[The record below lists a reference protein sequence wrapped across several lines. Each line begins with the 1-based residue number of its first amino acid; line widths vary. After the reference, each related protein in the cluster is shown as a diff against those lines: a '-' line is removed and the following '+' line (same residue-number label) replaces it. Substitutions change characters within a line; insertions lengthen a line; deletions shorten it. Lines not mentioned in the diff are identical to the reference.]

1 MQEKNPPSLFE
12 CREKWLILGESLNE
26 KVMLDTIKKFLKEHD
41 IDEKAGFIITVSGG
55 ADSITLLHAFKY
67 LNLRIHAL
75 HCNFNLRGK
84 ESNMDEQFV
93 KRFCETYGIPMSVK
107 RFETRE
113 YAQKKGISI
122 EMAARELRYAW
133 FEEMRL
139 KKKMDYIV
147 VGHHADDLAE
157 TLFINICRGT
167 GIKGLTGIRPVKDKI
182 LRPLL
187 SRSREEIIA
196 YIEQNQLGYRTDS
209 TNNSLDYVRNKIRH
223 LIIPVCKEINPS
235 FLNTVQEN
243 CNTLKEVE
251 QIYKYGIDCLKAN
264 IVSEENGEILIDIQK
279 TMASPAPYTFLFE
292 FLRPYGFNAT
302 QIEDI
307 LHSNEAIPGKQFE
320 AGEYLLTKG
329 RVYWRLFNIL
339 EKEEE
344 RTLLADSGEYHLD
357 DYTFTLGE
365 QEIDDSFQVPQ
376 DSEIGCFD
384 LDKITYP
391 LVLRHWS
398 TGDWF
403 CPLGMKRSKKKLS
416 DLFTDLKFSAKQ
428 KKECLIL
435 QSGKDIIWVVGH
447 RIDDRYKVSPA
458 TKRVLTVK
466 RDTK

>member
-1 MQEKNPPSLFE
+1 
-12 CREKWLILGESLNE
+12 
-26 KVMLDTIKKFLKEHD
+26 MLDTIKKFLKEHD
-41 IDEKAGFIITVSGG
+41 INEKAGFIIAVSGG

-67 LNLRIHAL
+67 LNLNIFAL

-107 RFETRE
+107 RFDTQEF
-113 YAQKKGISI
+113 AKKNGISI

-133 FEEMRL
+133 FEEMRE

-157 TLFINICRGT
+157 TLFINMCRGT

-235 FLNTVQEN
+235 FLHTVQEN
-243 CNTLKEVE
+243 CDTMKEVE
-251 QIYKYGIDCLKAN
+251 QIYQYGISCLKAD

-292 FLRPYGFNAT
+292 FLKPYGFNST

-307 LHSNEAIPGKQFE
+307 LNSNEAIPGKQFE
-320 AGEYLLTKG
+320 SGEYLLTKG

-344 RTLLADSGEYHLD
+344 RQLLADSGEYHLD
-357 DYTFTLGE
+357 DFTFTLDE
-365 QEIDDSFQVPQ
+365 QEIDDSFTVPQ
-376 DSEIGCFD
+376 DAELGCFD

-416 DLFTDLKFSAKQ
+416 DFFTDLKFSAKQ

-447 RIDDRYKVSPA
+447 RIDDRYKVSPT
-458 TKRVLTVK
+458 TKRILTVK
-466 RDTK
+466 RSGKSL

>member
-1 MQEKNPPSLFE
+1 
-12 CREKWLILGESLNE
+12 
-26 KVMLDTIKKFLKEHD
+26 MLDTIKQFLKEHE
-41 IDEKAGFIITVSGG
+41 IDTNAGFIIAVSGG

-67 LNLRIHAL
+67 LNLKIHAL

-93 KRFCETYGIPMSVK
+93 KRFCETYGIAMSVK
-107 RFETRE
+107 HFDTQE
-113 YAQKKGISI
+113 YARKKGISI
-122 EMAARELRYAW
+122 EMAARELRYDW

-157 TLFINICRGT
+157 TVFINICRGT

-196 YIEQNQLGYRTDS
+196 YINQNQLGYRTDS

-223 LIIPVCKEINPS
+223 TIIPVCKEINPS

-243 CNTLKEVE
+243 CDTMKEVE
-251 QIYKYGIDCLKAN
+251 QIYRYGIEQLKAA
-264 IVSEENGEILIDIQK
+264 VMSEENGETLIDIQK
-279 TMASPAPYTFLFE
+279 TINTPAPYTLLFE
-292 FLRPYGFNAT
+292 ILRPYGFNST
-302 QIEDI
+302 QIDDI
-307 LHSNEAIPGKQFE
+307 LNSCDAIPGKQFE

-329 RVYWRLFNIL
+329 RIYWRLFNIL
-339 EKEEE
+339 EKEDE
-344 RTLLADSGEYHLD
+344 RTLLADNGEYRVE
-357 DYTFTLGE
+357 DYTFTLE
-365 QEIDDSFQVPQ
+365 EHDIDDSFEVPQ
-376 DSEIGCFD
+376 DPTTGCFD
-384 LDKITYP
+384 VARLSYP

-416 DLFTDLKFSAKQ
+416 DFFTDLKFSAKQ
-428 KKECLIL
+428 KKDCLLL

-447 RIDDRYKVSPA
+447 RIDDRYKISPT
-458 TKRVLTVK
+458 TKRILVVK
-466 RDTK
+466 QSKAIEN

>member
-1 MQEKNPPSLFE
+1 
-12 CREKWLILGESLNE
+12 
-26 KVMLDTIKKFLKEHD
+26 MLDTIKQFFKEHE
-41 IDEKAGFIITVSGG
+41 IDKKAGFIIAVSGG

-67 LNLRIHAL
+67 LNLRIYAL

-107 RFETRE
+107 HFDTQE
-113 YAQKKGISI
+113 YAKQKGISI
-122 EMAARELRYAW
+122 EMAARELRYEW
-133 FEEMRL
+133 FEEMRQ

-167 GIKGLTGIRPVKDKI
+167 GIKGLTGIRPVKDHI

-223 LIIPVCKEINPS
+223 MIIPVCKDINPS
-235 FLNTVQEN
+235 FLNTVREN

-251 QIYKYGIDCLKAN
+251 QIYRYGIDRLKEEV
-264 IVSEENGEILIDIQK
+264 ISEENGEILIDIQK
-279 TMASPAPYTFLFE
+279 TLATPAPYTLLFE
-292 FLRPYGFNAT
+292 ILRPYGFNAT

-307 LHSNEAIPGKQFE
+307 LASSDAIPGKQFE
-320 AGEYLLTKG
+320 AEEYLLTKG
-329 RVYWRLFNIL
+329 RIYWRLFNIL
-339 EKEEE
+339 EKEDE
-344 RTLLADSGEYHLD
+344 RTLLADSGEYHVDDMIFQLD
-357 DYTFTLGE
+357 E
-365 QEIDDSFQVPQ
+365 QNIDDTFIIPC
-376 DSEIGCFD
+376 DLNTGCFD

-416 DLFTDLKFSAKQ
+416 DFFTDLKFSAKQ

-458 TKRVLTVK
+458 TKRVLIIKQLK
-466 RDTK
+466 RI

>member
-1 MQEKNPPSLFE
+1 
-12 CREKWLILGESLNE
+12 
-26 KVMLDTIKKFLKEHD
+26 MLDTIKQFLKEHE
-41 IDEKAGFIITVSGG
+41 IDEKAGFIIAVSGG

-93 KRFCETYGIPMSVK
+93 KRFCETYGISMSVK
-107 RFETRE
+107 QFDTQG
-113 YAQKKGISI
+113 YAKKKGISI
-122 EMAARELRYAW
+122 EMAARELRYTW

-167 GIKGLTGIRPVKDKI
+167 GIKGLIGIRPVKDRI

-196 YIEQNQLGYRTDS
+196 YIEQNKLGYRTDS

-223 LIIPVCKEINPS
+223 MIIPVCKDINPS
-235 FLNTVQEN
+235 FLNTVREN

-251 QIYKYGIDCLKAN
+251 QIYRFGIDRLKEEV
-264 IVSEENGEILIDIQK
+264 ISEDNGEILIDIQK
-279 TMASPAPYTFLFE
+279 TMATPAPYTLLFE
-292 FLRPYGFNAT
+292 ILRPYGFNAT

-307 LHSNEAIPGKQFE
+307 LNSYEAIPGKQFE

-329 RVYWRLFNIL
+329 RIYWRLFNIL
-339 EKEEE
+339 EKEDE
-344 RTLLADSGEYHLD
+344 RTLLADSGEYHVNGIIFKLEE
-357 DYTFTLGE
+357 YN
-365 QEIDDSFQVPQ
+365 IDDSFTVPR
-376 DSEIGCFD
+376 DPNTGCFD
-384 LDKITYP
+384 LDKISYP

-416 DLFTDLKFSAKQ
+416 DFFTDLKFSAKQ
-428 KKECLIL
+428 KKDCLIL
-435 QSGKDIIWVVGH
+435 QSGKDIIWVVNH
-447 RIDDRYKVSPA
+447 RVDDRYKVSPA
-458 TKRVLTVK
+458 TKRVLIIK
-466 RDTK
+466 QLKECQC

>member
-1 MQEKNPPSLFE
+1 MQE
-12 CREKWLILGESLNE
+12 
-26 KVMLDTIKKFLKEHD
+26 TIKQFLKEHE
-41 IDEKAGFIITVSGG
+41 INANAGFIIAVSGG
-55 ADSITLLHAFKY
+55 ADSIALLHAFKY
-67 LNLRIHAL
+67 LNLKIYAL

-93 KRFCETYGIPMSVK
+93 KRFCENYGIPMSVK
-107 RFETRE
+107 QFDTQG
-113 YAQKKGISI
+113 YARKKGISI

-133 FEEMRL
+133 FEEMRK

-167 GIKGLTGIRPVKDKI
+167 GIKGLTGMRSVNGCI

-223 LIIPVCKEINPS
+223 MIIPVFKEINPS
-235 FLNTVQEN
+235 FLHTIQEN
-243 CNTLKEVE
+243 CNVLKEVE
-251 QIYKYGIDCLKAN
+251 QIYKFGIKHL
-264 IVSEENGEILIDIQK
+264 IQEVSHEENGEILIDIEK
-279 TMASPAPYTFLFE
+279 TLATPAPFTLLFE
-292 FLRPYGFNAT
+292 ILRPYGFSAS
-302 QIEDI
+302 QIENI
-307 LHSNEAIPGKQFE
+307 LDSHEAIAGKQFE

-329 RVYWRLFNIL
+329 RKYWRLFNIL
-339 EKEEE
+339 ESENAP
-344 RTLLADSGEYHLD
+344 TLLADSGDYQVNHLS
-357 DYTFTLGE
+357 FHLE
-365 QEIDDSFQVPQ
+365 EHNIDDNFIIPH
-376 DSEIGCFD
+376 DSNIGCFD

-398 TGDWF
+398 IGDWF
-403 CPLGMKRSKKKLS
+403 CPFGMKRSKKKLS
-416 DLFTDLKFSAKQ
+416 DFFTDLKFSAKQ

-458 TKRVLTVK
+458 TKRVLTIQQK
-466 RDTK
+466 AQ

>member
-1 MQEKNPPSLFE
+1 
-12 CREKWLILGESLNE
+12 
-26 KVMLDTIKKFLKEHD
+26 MLDTIKKFLKEHD

-243 CNTLKEVE
+243 CNTLKVVE